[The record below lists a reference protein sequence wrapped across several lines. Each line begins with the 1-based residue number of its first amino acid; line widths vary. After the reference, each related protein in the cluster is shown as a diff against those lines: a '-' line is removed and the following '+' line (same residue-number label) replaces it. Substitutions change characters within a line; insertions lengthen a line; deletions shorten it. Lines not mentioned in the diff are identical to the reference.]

1 LFYLDAN
8 GLLTVAPIGLTPGG
22 GFNHGSPTRLV
33 NTAYYNG
40 FTTRGIDLRGYDVS
54 PDGKRFLMIKESAT
68 EAQKTGEAA
77 VINVVLNW
85 AEELKS
91 KLPAR

>member
-1 LFYLDAN
+1 
-8 GLLTVAPIGLTPGG
+8 
-22 GFNHGSPTRLV
+22 V